1 MNPENSDPAAI
12 QRWRYMSV
20 EAIFQMN
27 DGVESQLYEELIS
40 NLERM
45 LKLAFLLP
53 SSSRSL
59 AKVKPESICKSIV
72 HGEQKS
78 LLDVIREARKLS
90 FMIQQVVSCQILV
103 TIGGSKET
111 SPDGDHILETY
122 SFELQ
127 KILGPDRTILVRTIF
142 VTSTLLRTHLL

>member
-1 MNPENSDPAAI
+1 
-12 QRWRYMSV
+12 MSV

-45 LKLAFLLP
+45 LKLAFSLP
-53 SSSRSL
+53 SSSRS
-59 AKVKPESICKSIV
+59 KVKPESICKSIV

-78 LLDVIREARKLS
+78 LLDVICQARKLS

-103 TIGGSKET
+103 TIAGSTQT

-142 VTSTLLRTHLL
+142 VTSALLRTHLL